1 MVRTGKKTT
10 LKDIHNLISR
20 IKRDKRGGA
29 TAEER
34 TESVLRELCENKD
47 AAACIYTD
55 SERVAQT
62 LTFQTPQMRRL
73 FAAFPEVVMIDSTH
87 ATNSRR
93 YKLFSF
99 LVQDLDGKVRNVHAV
114 CRRLYVHLTFQYA
127 QHALMTSESKS
138 NMIDTV
144 RSFKINNPAWR
155 SIRVIVTDKDFTE
168 RAVLSAAFP
177 DARMLLCQF
186 HVVRYLTKQV
196 NALYVGALE
205 EKDALINTM
214 SALMYSESK
223 IEYDRN
229 KRLLL
234 RQLEDDHEHQLYDY
248 FIRNWDGITEEW
260 VSYARTSIPHLG
272 NHTNNRYVIA
282 IW

>member
-1 MVRTGKKTT
+1 
-10 LKDIHNLISR
+10 
-20 IKRDKRGGA
+20 
-29 TAEER
+29 
-34 TESVLRELCENKD
+34 
-47 AAACIYTD
+47 
-55 SERVAQT
+55 
-62 LTFQTPQMRRL
+62 
-73 FAAFPEVVMIDSTH
+73 
-87 ATNSRR
+87 
-93 YKLFSF
+93 
-99 LVQDLDGKVRNVHAV
+99 
-114 CRRLYVHLTFQYA
+114 
-127 QHALMTSESKS
+127 MTSESKS
-138 NMIDTV
+138 NMIDAV